1 MATDVPKPLTQ
12 VELRELENAVS
23 RALRSKDTL
32 HELADWRQV
41 GDLFATYA
49 ERVVAE
55 LKGHRDL
62 LARNEALRGRNDVLR
77 NMLSR
82 MATVMQSG
90 SAEQRKATLLE
101 AAETINLPMP

>member
-62 LARNEALRGRNDVLR
+62 LARNEELR

-82 MATVMQSG
+82 MVTVMQGG